1 MVTCCILILGRRQ
14 LVKLRAAI
22 AASRVN
28 SIDAEAMK
36 MRVGIESVSVALH
49 KRDSAALRSKVIAAY
64 DWDVF
69 IAFINC

>member
-1 MVTCCILILGRRQ
+1 
-14 LVKLRAAI
+14 
-22 AASRVN
+22 
-28 SIDAEAMK
+28 

-64 DWDVF
+64 DWDAF